1 MWIKG
6 NKRESS
12 NVDFILEVNI
22 GVFFFGID
30 LTDRE
35 YGAMLGRGVMEL
47 NPSPSADRKW
57 IQDQG

>member
-6 NKRESS
+6 NKRELF

-30 LTDRE
+30 LIDRE
-35 YGAMLGRGVMEL
+35 YGVMFGRGVMEFNL
-47 NPSPSADRKW
+47 FLSVDRKW
-57 IQDQG
+57 I